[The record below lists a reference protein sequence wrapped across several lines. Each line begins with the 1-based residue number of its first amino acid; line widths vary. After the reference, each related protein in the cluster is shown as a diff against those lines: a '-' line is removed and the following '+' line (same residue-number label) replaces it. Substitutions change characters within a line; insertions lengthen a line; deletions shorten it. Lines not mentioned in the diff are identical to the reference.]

1 MLALPSVHCLEL
13 PRPALVG
20 GTIGAEDEMGN
31 GVRLEDEELGG
42 RVVAGVDTHADTH
55 WLCVRDGNGRVA
67 LSEEFPATAE
77 GYAALADAI
86 GEPAGCAAVG
96 VEGTCSYGAGLADEL
111 ARRGFRVLEV
121 LNKKKERRRGRG
133 EGKDDAIDAER
144 AARDVL
150 AADGTSVPKLRG
162 GWVDDLRSLL
172 VARDRCVSARVEA
185 HAAALSLARCAPEGQ
200 RRRWEGMGQGAMMA
214 SIAGLPEDGASPL
227 ERSMLSLARA
237 WETCSEEADALEAEM
252 RRVLESSCP
261 SLLAVYCCGPVSAA
275 RLAVA
280 AGENPSRLRSE
291 ASFAMLCGAAP
302 IPASSGKTSGRMRL
316 NRGGDRRANS
326 ALHTI
331 AVRRMR
337 YDPGTRAYVER
348 RSSGTRPLTKA
359 EVTRCLKRYVARE
372 VYRALMH
379 PHDVGERVD
388 RSSLRQARLSAG
400 LTQAQ
405 VARALG
411 VSPAS
416 VSGIE
421 TGRNQC
427 RRLAERYSR
436 WVMDGLPTDVEVPQ

>member
-31 GVRLEDEELGG
+31 GVRLEDEELAGK
-42 RVVAGVDTHADTH
+42 VVAGVDTHADTH
-55 WLCVRDGNGRVA
+55 WLCVLDENGRVA

-86 GEPAGCAAVG
+86 GAPTGCAAVG

-121 LNKKKERRRGRG
+121 LNKRKGRKRGRG

-172 VARDRCVSARVEA
+172 VARDRCVSAAVEA
-185 HAAALSLARCAPEGQ
+185 HAAALSLARCAPEAE
-200 RRRWEGMGQGAMMA
+200 RRRWEGMKRQAMMDA
-214 SIAGLPEDGASPL
+214 MAGIEEEGATAL
-227 ERSMLSLARA
+227 GRSMLALARA
-237 WETCSEEADALEAEM
+237 WRACSDEAEALE
-252 RRVLESSCP
+252 
-261 SLLAVYCCGPVSAA
+261 
-275 RLAVA
+275 AVA

-388 RSSLRQARLSAG
+388 RSSLREARRAAG
-400 LTQAQ
+400 LSQAQ
-405 VARALG
+405 VAKALG
-411 VSPAS
+411 VAPSS
-416 VSGIE
+416 ISGVE

-436 WVMDGLPTDVEVPQ
+436 WVLDGMPVDIEGPQNAS

>member
-1 MLALPSVHCLEL
+1 MVERSE
-13 PRPALVG
+13 RRTRW
-20 GTIGAEDEMGN
+20 GTGSGAGK
-31 GVRLEDEELGG
+31 
-42 RVVAGVDTHADTH
+42 VVAGVDTHADTH
-55 WLCVRDGNGRVA
+55 WLCVLDESGRVA

-86 GEPAGCAAVG
+86 GDPTGCAAVG

-121 LNKKKERRRGRG
+121 LNKRKGRKRGRG

-172 VARDRCVSARVEA
+172 VARDRCVSAAVEA
-185 HAAALSLARCAPEGQ
+185 HAAALSLARCAPEAE
-200 RRRWEGMGQGAMMA
+200 RRRWEGMKRQAMMDA
-214 SIAGLPEDGASPL
+214 MAGIEEEGATAL
-227 ERSMLSLARA
+227 GRSMLALARA
-237 WETCSEEADALEAEM
+237 WRACSDEAEALEAEM
-252 RRVLESSCP
+252 RRVLEEGCP

-275 RLAVA
+275 QLAVA

-388 RSSLRQARLSAG
+388 RSSLREARRAAG
-400 LTQAQ
+400 LSQAQ
-405 VARALG
+405 VAKALG
-411 VSPAS
+411 VAPSS
-416 VSGIE
+416 ISGVE

-436 WVMDGLPTDVEVPQ
+436 WVLDGMPVDIEGPQNAS

>member
-1 MLALPSVHCLEL
+1 
-13 PRPALVG
+13 
-20 GTIGAEDEMGN
+20 MGN
-31 GVRLEDEELGG
+31 GVRLEDEELRGK
-42 RVVAGVDTHADTH
+42 VVAGVDTHVDTH
-55 WLCVRDGNGRVA
+55 WLCVLDESGRVA

-86 GEPAGCAAVG
+86 GDPAGCAAVG
-96 VEGTCSYGAGLADEL
+96 IEGTCSYGAGLAEEL

-121 LNKKKERRRGRG
+121 LNKKKERRRRRG
-133 EGKDDAIDAER
+133 EGKDDAMDAER

-185 HAAALSLARCAPEGQ
+185 HAAALSLARCAPDAE
-200 RRRWEGMGQGAMMA
+200 RRRWEGMSQQAMMTA
-214 SIAGLPEDGASPL
+214 MAGIEGEGATAL
-227 ERSMLSLARA
+227 GRSMLALARA
-237 WETCSEEADALEAEM
+237 WRVCTDEAEALEAEL
-252 RRVLESSCP
+252 RRVLERSCP

-275 RLAVA
+275 QLAVA

-331 AVRRMR
+331 VVRRMR
-337 YDPGTRAYVER
+337 YDPETRAYVER
-348 RSSGTRPLTKA
+348 RRSGARPLGRA
-359 EVTRCLKRYVARE
+359 EIMRCLKRYVARE

-379 PHDVGERVD
+379 PRNVGEMVD

-405 VARALG
+405 AAKALG

-416 VSGIE
+416 VSGVE

-436 WVMDGLPTDVEVPQ
+436 WVMDGLPVDVESPQ

>member
-1 MLALPSVHCLEL
+1 M
-13 PRPALVG
+13 
-20 GTIGAEDEMGN
+20 
-31 GVRLEDEELGG
+31 EDEELRGK
-42 RVVAGVDTHADTH
+42 VVAGVDTHVDTH
-55 WLCVRDGNGRVA
+55 WLCVLDESGRVA

-77 GYAALADAI
+77 GYAARADAI
-86 GEPAGCAAVG
+86 GDPAGCAAVG
-96 VEGTCSYGAGLADEL
+96 IEGTCSYGAGLAEEL

-121 LNKKKERRRGRG
+121 LNKKKERKRGRG

-172 VARDRCVSARVEA
+172 VARERCVRAKVEA
-185 HAAALSLARCAPEGQ
+185 HAAALSLARCAPDAE
-200 RRRWEGMGQGAMMA
+200 RRRWEGMSQQAMMTA
-214 SIAGLPEDGASPL
+214 MAGIEGEGATAL
-227 ERSMLSLARA
+227 GRSMLALARA
-237 WETCSEEADALEAEM
+237 WRACSDEAEALEAEL
-252 RRVLESSCP
+252 RRVLERSCP

-331 AVRRMR
+331 VVRRMR
-337 YDPGTRAYVER
+337 YDPETRAYVER
-348 RSSGTRPLTKA
+348 RRSGARPLGRA
-359 EVTRCLKRYVARE
+359 EIMRCLKRYVARE

-379 PHDVGERVD
+379 PHNVGEMVD

-405 VARALG
+405 AAKALG

-416 VSGIE
+416 VSGVE

-436 WVMDGLPTDVEVPQ
+436 WVMDGLPVDVESPQ

>member
-1 MLALPSVHCLEL
+1 M
-13 PRPALVG
+13 
-20 GTIGAEDEMGN
+20 
-31 GVRLEDEELGG
+31 EDEELRGK
-42 RVVAGVDTHADTH
+42 VVAGVDTHVDTH
-55 WLCVRDGNGRVA
+55 WLCVLDESGRVA

-86 GEPAGCAAVG
+86 GDPAGCAAVG
-96 VEGTCSYGAGLADEL
+96 IEGTCSYGAGLAEEL

-121 LNKKKERRRGRG
+121 LNKKKERRRRRG
-133 EGKDDAIDAER
+133 EGKDDAMDAER

-185 HAAALSLARCAPEGQ
+185 HAAALSLARCAPDAE
-200 RRRWEGMGQGAMMA
+200 RRRWEGMSQQAMMTA
-214 SIAGLPEDGASPL
+214 MAGIEGEGATAL
-227 ERSMLSLARA
+227 GRSMLALARA
-237 WETCSEEADALEAEM
+237 WRACSDEAEALEAEL
-252 RRVLESSCP
+252 RRVLERSCP

-275 RLAVA
+275 QLAVA

-331 AVRRMR
+331 VVRRMR
-337 YDPGTRAYVER
+337 YDPETRAYVER
-348 RSSGTRPLTKA
+348 RRSGARPLGRA
-359 EVTRCLKRYVARE
+359 EIMRCLKRYVARE
-372 VYRALMH
+372 VYRALMR
-379 PHDVGERVD
+379 PHNVGEMVD

-405 VARALG
+405 AAKALG

-416 VSGIE
+416 VSGVE

-436 WVMDGLPTDVEVPQ
+436 WVMDGLPVDVESPQ

>member
-1 MLALPSVHCLEL
+1 M
-13 PRPALVG
+13 
-20 GTIGAEDEMGN
+20 
-31 GVRLEDEELGG
+31 EDEELRGK
-42 RVVAGVDTHADTH
+42 VVAGVDTHVDTH
-55 WLCVRDGNGRVA
+55 WLCVLDESGRVA

-86 GEPAGCAAVG
+86 GDPAGCAAVG
-96 VEGTCSYGAGLADEL
+96 IEGTCSYGAGLAEEL

-121 LNKKKERRRGRG
+121 LNKKKERRRRRG
-133 EGKDDAIDAER
+133 EGKDDAMDAER

-185 HAAALSLARCAPEGQ
+185 HAAALSLARCAPDAE
-200 RRRWEGMGQGAMMA
+200 RRRWEGMSQQAMMTA
-214 SIAGLPEDGASPL
+214 MAGIEGEGATAL
-227 ERSMLSLARA
+227 GRSMLALARA
-237 WETCSEEADALEAEM
+237 WRACSDEAEALEAEL
-252 RRVLESSCP
+252 RRVLERSCP

-275 RLAVA
+275 QLAVA

-331 AVRRMR
+331 VVRRMR
-337 YDPGTRAYVER
+337 YDPETRAYVER
-348 RSSGTRPLTKA
+348 RRSGARPLGRA
-359 EVTRCLKRYVARE
+359 EIMRCLKRYVARE

-379 PHDVGERVD
+379 PRNVGEMVD

-405 VARALG
+405 AAKALG

-416 VSGIE
+416 VSGVE

-436 WVMDGLPTDVEVPQ
+436 WVMDGLPVDVESPQ

>member
-1 MLALPSVHCLEL
+1 M
-13 PRPALVG
+13 
-20 GTIGAEDEMGN
+20 
-31 GVRLEDEELGG
+31 EDEELRGK
-42 RVVAGVDTHADTH
+42 VVAGVDTHVDTH
-55 WLCVRDGNGRVA
+55 WLCVLDESGRVA

-77 GYAALADAI
+77 GYAALAGAI
-86 GEPAGCAAVG
+86 GDPAGCAAVG
-96 VEGTCSYGAGLADEL
+96 IEGTCSYGAGLAEEL

-133 EGKDDAIDAER
+133 EGKDDAMDAER

-185 HAAALSLARCAPEGQ
+185 HAAALSLARCAPDAE
-200 RRRWEGMGQGAMMA
+200 RRRWEGMSQQAMMTA
-214 SIAGLPEDGASPL
+214 MAGIEGEGATAL
-227 ERSMLSLARA
+227 GRSMLALARA
-237 WETCSEEADALEAEM
+237 WRACSDEAEALEAEL
-252 RRVLESSCP
+252 RRVLERSCP

-275 RLAVA
+275 QLAVA

-291 ASFAMLCGAAP
+291 ASFAMPCGAAP

-331 AVRRMR
+331 VVRRMR
-337 YDPGTRAYVER
+337 YDPETRAYVER
-348 RSSGTRPLTKA
+348 RRSGARPLGRA
-359 EVTRCLKRYVARE
+359 EIMRCLKRYVARE

-379 PHDVGERVD
+379 PHNVGEMVD

-405 VARALG
+405 AAKALG

-416 VSGIE
+416 VSGVE

-436 WVMDGLPTDVEVPQ
+436 WVMDGLPVDVESPQ

>member
-1 MLALPSVHCLEL
+1 M
-13 PRPALVG
+13 
-20 GTIGAEDEMGN
+20 
-31 GVRLEDEELGG
+31 EDEELRGK
-42 RVVAGVDTHADTH
+42 VVAGVDTHVDTH
-55 WLCVRDGNGRVA
+55 WLCVLDESGRVA

-86 GEPAGCAAVG
+86 GDPAGCAAVG
-96 VEGTCSYGAGLADEL
+96 IEGTCSYGAGLAEEL

-121 LNKKKERRRGRG
+121 LNKKKERRRRRG
-133 EGKDDAIDAER
+133 EGKDDAMDAER

-185 HAAALSLARCAPEGQ
+185 HAAALSLARCAPDAE
-200 RRRWEGMGQGAMMA
+200 RRRWEGMSQQAMMTA
-214 SIAGLPEDGASPL
+214 MAGIEGEGATAL
-227 ERSMLSLARA
+227 GRSMLALARA
-237 WETCSEEADALEAEM
+237 WRACSDEAEALEAEL
-252 RRVLESSCP
+252 RRVLERSCP

-331 AVRRMR
+331 VVRRMR
-337 YDPGTRAYVER
+337 YDPETRAYVER
-348 RSSGTRPLTKA
+348 RRSGARPLGRA
-359 EVTRCLKRYVARE
+359 EIMRCLKRYVARE

-379 PHDVGERVD
+379 PRNVGEMVD

-405 VARALG
+405 AAKALG

-416 VSGIE
+416 VSGVE

-436 WVMDGLPTDVEVPQ
+436 WVMDGLPVDVESPQ

>member
-1 MLALPSVHCLEL
+1 M
-13 PRPALVG
+13 
-20 GTIGAEDEMGN
+20 
-31 GVRLEDEELGG
+31 EDEELRGK
-42 RVVAGVDTHADTH
+42 VVAGVDTHVDTH
-55 WLCVRDGNGRVA
+55 WLCVLDESGRVA

-86 GEPAGCAAVG
+86 GDPAGCAAVG
-96 VEGTCSYGAGLADEL
+96 IEGTCSYGAGLAEEL

-121 LNKKKERRRGRG
+121 LNKKKERRRRRG
-133 EGKDDAIDAER
+133 EGKDDAMDAER

-150 AADGTSVPKLRG
+150 AADGTSVPKQRG

-185 HAAALSLARCAPEGQ
+185 HAAALSLARCAPDAE
-200 RRRWEGMGQGAMMA
+200 RRRWEGMSQQAMMTA
-214 SIAGLPEDGASPL
+214 MAGIEGEGATAL
-227 ERSMLSLARA
+227 GRSMLALARA
-237 WETCSEEADALEAEM
+237 WRACSDEAEALEAEL
-252 RRVLESSCP
+252 RRVLERSCP

-275 RLAVA
+275 QLAVA

-331 AVRRMR
+331 VVRRMR
-337 YDPGTRAYVER
+337 YDPETRAYVER
-348 RSSGTRPLTKA
+348 RRSGVRPLGRA
-359 EVTRCLKRYVARE
+359 EIMRCLKRYVARE

-379 PHDVGERVD
+379 PHNVGEMVD

-405 VARALG
+405 AAKALG

-416 VSGIE
+416 VSGVE

-436 WVMDGLPTDVEVPQ
+436 WVMDGLPVDVESPQ

>member
-1 MLALPSVHCLEL
+1 M
-13 PRPALVG
+13 
-20 GTIGAEDEMGN
+20 
-31 GVRLEDEELGG
+31 
-42 RVVAGVDTHADTH
+42 
-55 WLCVRDGNGRVA
+55 
-67 LSEEFPATAE
+67 
-77 GYAALADAI
+77 
-86 GEPAGCAAVG
+86 
-96 VEGTCSYGAGLADEL
+96 
-111 ARRGFRVLEV
+111 LEV

-133 EGKDDAIDAER
+133 EGKDDAMDAER

-185 HAAALSLARCAPEGQ
+185 HAAALSLARCAPDAE
-200 RRRWEGMGQGAMMA
+200 RRRWEGMSQQAMMTA
-214 SIAGLPEDGASPL
+214 MAGIEGEGATAL
-227 ERSMLSLARA
+227 GRSMLALARA
-237 WETCSEEADALEAEM
+237 WRACSDEAEALEAEL
-252 RRVLESSCP
+252 RRVLERSCP

-331 AVRRMR
+331 VVRRMR
-337 YDPGTRAYVER
+337 YDPETRAYVER
-348 RSSGTRPLTKA
+348 RRSGARPLGRA
-359 EVTRCLKRYVARE
+359 EIMRCLKRYVARE

-379 PHDVGERVD
+379 PHNVGEMVD

-405 VARALG
+405 AAKALG

-416 VSGIE
+416 VSGVE

-436 WVMDGLPTDVEVPQ
+436 WVMDGLPVDVESPQ

>member
-1 MLALPSVHCLEL
+1 
-13 PRPALVG
+13 
-20 GTIGAEDEMGN
+20 MGN
-31 GVRLEDEELGG
+31 GVRLEDEELRGK
-42 RVVAGVDTHADTH
+42 VVAGVDTHVDTH
-55 WLCVRDGNGRVA
+55 WLCVLDESGRVA

-77 GYAALADAI
+77 GYAALAGAI
-86 GEPAGCAAVG
+86 GDPAGCAAVG
-96 VEGTCSYGAGLADEL
+96 IEGTCSYGAGLAEEL

-133 EGKDDAIDAER
+133 EGKDDAMDAER

-185 HAAALSLARCAPEGQ
+185 HAAALSLARCAPDAE
-200 RRRWEGMGQGAMMA
+200 RRRWEGMSQQAMMTA
-214 SIAGLPEDGASPL
+214 MAGIEGEGATAL
-227 ERSMLSLARA
+227 GRSMLALARA
-237 WETCSEEADALEAEM
+237 WRACSDEAEALEAEL
-252 RRVLESSCP
+252 RRVLERSCP

-275 RLAVA
+275 QLAVA

-331 AVRRMR
+331 VVRRMR
-337 YDPGTRAYVER
+337 YDPETRAYVER
-348 RSSGTRPLTKA
+348 RRSGARPLGRA
-359 EVTRCLKRYVARE
+359 EIMRCLKRYVARE

-379 PHDVGERVD
+379 PHDVGEMVD

-405 VARALG
+405 AAKALG

-416 VSGIE
+416 VSGVE

-436 WVMDGLPTDVEVPQ
+436 WVMDGLPVDVESPQ